1 MAEERHLAYLGNGC
15 DLCGSG
21 GGISLVSKEFQ
32 GDQLYM
38 RVGPIPFR

>member
-1 MAEERHLAYLGNGC
+1 MTEKRHLAYLGYSC

-32 GDQLYM
+32 GGQLYV
-38 RVGPIPFR
+38 RVGSIPFW

>member
-1 MAEERHLAYLGNGC
+1 MAEERHLAYLGNGRN
-15 DLCGSG
+15 LRGSS

-32 GDQLYM
+32 GGQLYV